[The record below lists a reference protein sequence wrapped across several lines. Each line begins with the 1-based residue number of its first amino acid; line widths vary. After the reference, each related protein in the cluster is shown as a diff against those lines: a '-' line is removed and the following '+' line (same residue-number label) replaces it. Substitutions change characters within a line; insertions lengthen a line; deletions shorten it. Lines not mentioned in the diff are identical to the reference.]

1 MSNRVLGA
9 SLALSVL
16 ALAGCNEK
24 KVDAKPEGAAS
35 AAPVASAVE
44 TEPPPGDC
52 KASGT
57 APVKLATINGYI
69 YGFAGDRTHLYSTS
83 WQLYGSRGDLSQV
96 RKDGGGMRNLMSLSL
111 EPRGLVVDDKNVIF
125 TAGIRL
131 MSYPKEGSEGK
142 ILAETFSSQSIA
154 ADGSYVYGVPGD
166 YGPYDRLIRAGKS
179 DGKTKELDVS
189 ERPDSKHA
197 PFGFSA
203 IAVDATGIYVTD
215 SSANRVLQFP
225 LDRGK
230 PKVLATG
237 QEKAYDLAI
246 DDEHIYFTL
255 ALKGHLLRMGK
266 AGGAATKLQTGLI
279 PSARIAADSKGI
291 YTTLAA
297 ADETSTLVLLTDDG
311 KKPTD
316 LATIPK
322 GHAVDAIAVDD
333 KCVYWA
339 QRDSDTKNA
348 VVYARAR

>member
-1 MSNRVLGA
+1 MSNRVDA
-9 SLALSVL
+9 ALALLVL
-16 ALAGCNEK
+16 TLMGCNEK
-24 KVDAKPEGAAS
+24 KVEAKPEGVAS
-35 AAPVASAVE
+35 AAPAASSVE
-44 TEPPPGDC
+44 VEPPPGGC
-52 KASGT
+52 KAAGT
-57 APVKLATINGYI
+57 APAKLATINGYI
-69 YGFAGDRTHLYSTS
+69 YGFAGDGTHLYSTS
-83 WQLYGSRGDLSQV
+83 WQLYGSRGDLTQV
-96 RKDGGGMRNLMSLSL
+96 RKDGAGMRNLMSLSL
-111 EPRGLVVDDKNVIF
+111 EPRGLVVDDRNVIF

-131 MSYPKEGSEGK
+131 MSYPKEGSEAK
-142 ILAETFSSQSIA
+142 VLTETFSSQSIA

-166 YGPYDRLIRAGKS
+166 YGPYDRLIRAAKA

-203 IAVDATGIYVTD
+203 IAVDASGIYVTD
-215 SSANRVLQFP
+215 SSANRVLRFP

-246 DDEHIYFTL
+246 DDEHVYFTL
-255 ALKGHLLRMGK
+255 ALKGDLLRLSK
-266 AGGAATKLQTGLI
+266 AGGAATKLQSGLT
-279 PSARIAADSKGI
+279 PSARVAADAKGI

-297 ADETSTLVLLTDDG
+297 ADETQSLVQLTDG
-311 KKPTD
+311 GQKPTA
-316 LATIPK
+316 LASIPK
-322 GHAVDAIAVDD
+322 SHSVDAIAVDD